1 MLYIIVV
8 ASIVLCFLCC
18 TSPFLIPR
26 SPPLCK
32 GGIHT
37 AATFH
42 RSLVKLKCT
51 NAAQCVELEQYKLF
65 SKNDNTTEVAYAP
78 QLSNTAGKVKP
89 GELLATYGVAYLAT
103 SISFAIVSYTLCFM
117 LVSHGIDVS
126 AVLTRVGIRPTP
138 AASNAGTAAIAYAM
152 HKAASP
158 IRFPPTVLLTPVTA
172 RWIFGKKLPN
182 TTIS

>member
-1 MLYIIVV
+1 MLHIIVL
-8 ASIVLCFLCC
+8 ASMVFCLLGS
-18 TSPFLIPR
+18 TSSLLVPTNPV
-26 SPPLCK
+26 LCK
-32 GGIHT
+32 GGINK
-37 AATFH
+37 AAPSL

-51 NAAQCVELEQYKLF
+51 NAAQSVGLERCNLF
-65 SKNDNTTEVAYAP
+65 SKNSNSTEVADVP
-78 QLSNTAGKVKP
+78 QSSNPAVKVKP

-103 SISFAIVSYTLCFM
+103 SISFAIVSYILCFM

-182 TTIS
+182 TTVS